1 MLNLLPAMSREKG
14 LAVAN
19 EYDVAVIG
27 GGLVGAAT
35 SWGLAREGLR
45 VALLDEGDR
54 AVRASRGN
62 FALVWVQSKGLGLA
76 PYAGWTIRSSNAW
89 GGFADLLKQETG
101 LDVCFQRP
109 GGFHLALSERELEA
123 RADTLKRLH
132 SQPGIVAYQTE
143 ILDRDEVA
151 RMLPEIGPEVVGAS
165 YCALDGHVNSL
176 RLLRTLHTALNARG
190 VAYLPSHR
198 VDDITRDGGEFR
210 LLTSR
215 GEIRAA
221 KVALA
226 AGNANMRLAPLV
238 GLEAPMRPE
247 RGQIVVT
254 ERLRPFLHY
263 PVVTLRQTDEGTV
276 MIGDSKEE
284 SIDSAGLTIGVSA
297 TEAERAVRQFPLLR
311 NVNVVRTWSAIRVM
325 TRDGFPIYDQ
335 SESHP
340 GAFVLCCHSGV
351 TLCANHALTVAPM
364 IARGAL
370 DLALVAPFSARRFHV
385 QAAG

>member
-1 MLNLLPAMSREKG
+1 MAASD
-14 LAVAN
+14 
-19 EYDVAVIG
+19 YDVAVVG

-35 SWGLAREGLR
+35 SWGLARAGLR

-76 PYAGWTIRSSNAW
+76 AYAGWTIRSSNAW
-89 GGFADLLKQETG
+89 GGFSDLLKQETG
-101 LDVCFQRP
+101 LDVSFQRP
-109 GGFHLALSERELEA
+109 GGFHLCLSEKEFEA
-123 RADTLKRLH
+123 RATNLKRLH
-132 SQPGIVAYQTE
+132 NQPGIVDYRTE
-143 ILDRDEVA
+143 MLDHGQVA
-151 RMLPEIGPEVVGAS
+151 KMLPDIGPEVVGAS
-165 YCALDGHVNSL
+165 YCPLDGHVNSL
-176 RLLRTLHTALNARG
+176 RLFRTLHSAINARG
-190 VAYLPSHR
+190 VTYLPNHR
-198 VDDITRDGGEFR
+198 VEAITKEGGEFR
-210 LLTSR
+210 LATAH
-215 GEIRAA
+215 GEIRAG

-226 AGNANMRLAPLV
+226 AGNANMQLAPMV

-254 ERLRPFLHY
+254 ERLRPFLNY

-284 SIDSAGLTIGVSA
+284 STDPTGLTLGVSA
-297 TEAERAVRQFPLLR
+297 TEAERAVRQFPLLA

-325 TRDGFPIYDQ
+325 TQDGFPIYDE

-370 DLALVAPFSARRFHV
+370 DKSLVAPFSARRFHV
-385 QAAG
+385 QEAG

>member
-1 MLNLLPAMSREKG
+1 MTG
-14 LAVAN
+14 N
-19 EYDVAVIG
+19 EYDVAVVG

-54 AVRASRGN
+54 DVRASRGN

-89 GGFADLLKQETG
+89 GGFSDLLKQETG

-109 GGFHLALSERELEA
+109 GGFHLALSEKELEA
-123 RADTLKRLH
+123 RATILKRLH
-132 SQPGIVAYQTE
+132 NQPGIVDYKTE
-143 ILDRDEVA
+143 ILDHSQVA
-151 RMLPEIGPEVVGAS
+151 KMLPDIGPEVVGAS
-165 YCALDGHVNSL
+165 YCPLDGHVNSL
-176 RLLRTLHTALNARG
+176 RLFRTLHTAINARG
-190 VAYLPSHR
+190 VTYLPSHR
-198 VDDITRDGGEFR
+198 VENITQEGGEFR
-210 LLTSR
+210 LHTGK
-215 GEIRAA
+215 GEVRAG

-226 AGNANMRLAPLV
+226 AGNANMRLAPMV

-254 ERLRPFLHY
+254 ERLRPFLNY

-284 SIDSAGLTIGVSA
+284 STDPRGLTIGVSS
-297 TEAERAVRQFPLLR
+297 TEAERAVRQFPLLA

-325 TRDGFPIYDQ
+325 TQDGFPIYDE
-335 SESHP
+335 SETHP

-351 TLCANHALTVAPM
+351 TLCANHALSVAPM

-370 DLALVAPFSARRFHV
+370 DKSLVAPFSARRFHV

>member
-1 MLNLLPAMSREKG
+1 MAGSD
-14 LAVAN
+14 
-19 EYDVAVIG
+19 YDVAVVG

-35 SWGLAREGLR
+35 CWGLAREGLK

-76 PYAGWTIRSSNAW
+76 AYAGWTIRSSNAW
-89 GGFADLLKQETG
+89 RGFADLLKQETG

-109 GGFHLALSERELEA
+109 GGFHLCLSEKELEA
-123 RADTLKRLH
+123 RASNLRRLH
-132 SQPGIVAYQTE
+132 GQPGIVEYRTE
-143 ILDRDEVA
+143 MLDHGQVA
-151 RMLPEIGPEVVGAS
+151 KMLPDIGPEVVGAS
-165 YCALDGHVNSL
+165 YCPLDGHVNSL
-176 RLLRTLHTALNARG
+176 RLFRTLHAAINARG
-190 VAYLPSHR
+190 VTYLPSHR
-198 VDDITRDGGEFR
+198 VENIAKEGGEFR
-210 LLTSR
+210 LATAH
-215 GEIRAA
+215 GEIRAG

-226 AGNANMRLAPLV
+226 AGNANMRLAPMV

-254 ERLRPFLHY
+254 ERLRPFLNY

-284 SIDSAGLTIGVSA
+284 STDPTGLTLGVSA

-325 TRDGFPIYDQ
+325 TQDGFPIYDE

-370 DLALVAPFSARRFHV
+370 DTSLVAPFSARRFHV
-385 QAAG
+385 QADG

>member
-1 MLNLLPAMSREKG
+1 MAD
-14 LAVAN
+14 N
-19 EYDVAVIG
+19 EYDVAVVG

-76 PYAGWTIRSSNAW
+76 AYAGWTIRSSNAW
-89 GGFADLLKQETG
+89 SGFSDLLKQETG

-109 GGFHLALSERELEA
+109 GGFHLALSEKELEA
-123 RADTLKRLH
+123 RANILKRLH
-132 SQPGIVAYQTE
+132 NQPGIVDYKTE
-143 ILDRDEVA
+143 ILDHDQVA
-151 RMLPEIGPEVVGAS
+151 RMLPDIGPEVVGAS
-165 YCALDGHVNSL
+165 YCSLDGHVNSL
-176 RLLRTLHTALNARG
+176 RLFRTLHTAINARG

-198 VDDITRDGGEFR
+198 VETITREGGEFR
-210 LLTSR
+210 LATAH
-215 GEIRAA
+215 GEIRANR
-221 KVALA
+221 VALA
-226 AGNANMRLAPLV
+226 AGNANMHLAPMV
-238 GLEAPMRPE
+238 GLECPMRPE

-254 ERLRPFLHY
+254 ERLRPFLRH

-284 SIDSAGLTIGVSA
+284 RTDPAGLTLGVSA
-297 TEAERAVRQFPLLR
+297 TEAERAVRLFPLLA

-325 TRDGFPIYDQ
+325 TQDGFPIYDE

-340 GAFVLCCHSGV
+340 GAFTVCCHSGV
-351 TLCANHALTVAPM
+351 TLAANHALSIAPM

-370 DLALVAPFSARRFHV
+370 DKSLVAPFSARRFHV
-385 QAAG
+385 QEAG